1 MNPKNKYRILIWII
15 VILIAT
21 NLSTI
26 GSFYYH
32 RITELQAATSKQEEQ
47 TTLPGEQRT
56 RFFRD
61 ELNLDSDQIDQF
73 REINRT
79 FNRTARNIET
89 NLTQLRED
97 LIKELGTQ
105 NPDSAR
111 LNQITLEV
119 GNNHR
124 ELKQVTSNF
133 YLDMKKICTAEQ
145 QVKLHEIFQSML
157 NKDNQ
162 VNLPRPGNQGGRWR
176 NH

>member
-1 MNPKNKYRILIWII
+1 MNAANKYRILIWII
-15 VILIAT
+15 VILVAT

-32 RITELQAATSKQEEQ
+32 RKTEVKTPETKQENQ
-47 TTLPGEQRT
+47 NAIPGEQRT

-61 ELNLDSDQIDQF
+61 QLNLNAEQLDKF

-79 FNRTARNIET
+79 FNRTARGIEM
-89 NLTQLRED
+89 NLAQLRED
-97 LIKELGTQ
+97 MIRELGTQ
-105 NPDSAR
+105 NPDSTR
-111 LNQITLEV
+111 LNQMATEV

-124 ELKQVTSNF
+124 ELKQVTTTF
-133 YLDMKKICTAEQ
+133 YLDMKKICTTEQ
-145 QVKLHEIFQSML
+145 QAKLHEIFQSML

-176 NH
+176 NQ

>member
-1 MNPKNKYRILIWII
+1 MNATNKYRTLIWII
-15 VILIAT
+15 VILVAT

-26 GSFYYH
+26 GSFYFH
-32 RITELQAATSKQEEQ
+32 RMTEAKTTEAKQENQ
-47 TTLPGEQRT
+47 NAIPGEQRT

-61 ELNLDSDQIDQF
+61 QLNLNAEQLDQF

-79 FNRTARNIET
+79 FNRTARGIEM
-89 NLTQLRED
+89 NLAQLREE

-105 NPDSAR
+105 NPDNTR
-111 LNQITLEV
+111 LNQMASEV

-124 ELKQVTSNF
+124 ELKQVTTTF

-145 QVKLHEIFQSML
+145 QTKLHEIFQSML

-176 NH
+176 NQ

>member
-1 MNPKNKYRILIWII
+1 MNATNKYRILIWII
-15 VILIAT
+15 VILVAT

-32 RITELQAATSKQEEQ
+32 RITESKVTEVKQEEQ
-47 TTLPGEQRT
+47 TNIPGEQRT

-61 ELNLDSDQIDQF
+61 QLNLNDEQLNQF

-79 FNRTARNIET
+79 FNRTARGIEM
-89 NLTQLRED
+89 NLAQLRED

-111 LNQITLEV
+111 LNQMAIEV

-124 ELKQVTSNF
+124 ELKQVTTTF
-133 YLDMKKICTAEQ
+133 YLNMKKLCTAEQ
-145 QVKLHEIFQSML
+145 QAKLHEIFQSML

-162 VNLPRPGNQGGRWR
+162 VNLPQPGNQGGRWR
-176 NH
+176 NQ

>member
-1 MNPKNKYRILIWII
+1 MNPTNKHRTLIWII
-15 VILIAT
+15 VILVAT

-32 RITELQAATSKQEEQ
+32 RITEMKATKVKQDEQ
-47 TTLPGEQRT
+47 TNIPGEQRT

-61 ELNLDSDQIDQF
+61 ELNLDANQIDQF

-79 FNRTARNIET
+79 FNRAARNIET
-89 NLTQLRED
+89 NLALLREE
-97 LIKELGTQ
+97 LITELGTQ
-105 NPDSAR
+105 NPDSTH
-111 LNQITLEV
+111 LNQIATEV

-133 YLDMKKICTAEQ
+133 YLNMKKICTAEQ
-145 QVKLHEIFQSML
+145 QTKLHEIFQSML

-176 NH
+176 NQ

>member
-1 MNPKNKYRILIWII
+1 MNDTNKYRILIWII

-47 TTLPGEQRT
+47 TTFPGEQRT

-61 ELNLDSDQIDQF
+61 ELNLSNEQIDQF
-73 REINRT
+73 REINRS

-89 NLTQLRED
+89 NLAQLREN
-97 LIKELGTQ
+97 LINELGTQ
-105 NPDSAR
+105 NPDSIR
-111 LNQITLEV
+111 LNLLAIEV

-124 ELKQVTSNF
+124 ELKQVTTTF
-133 YLDMKKICTAEQ
+133 YLNMKKICTVEQ
-145 QVKLHEIFQSML
+145 QAKLHEIFQSML
-157 NKDNQ
+157 NKDNL

-176 NH
+176 NQ

>member
-1 MNPKNKYRILIWII
+1 MNATNKYRIFIWII
-15 VILIAT
+15 VILVAT

-26 GSFYYH
+26 GSFYYYQMAEAK
-32 RITELQAATSKQEEQ
+32 TPEMKQEDMNAI
-47 TTLPGEQRT
+47 PGEQRT

-61 ELNLDSDQIDQF
+61 QLNLNDEQLDQF

-79 FNRTARNIET
+79 FNRTARGIET
-89 NLTQLRED
+89 NLTLLREE
-97 LIKELGTQ
+97 LINELGTQ

-111 LNQITLEV
+111 LNQMATEV

-124 ELKQVTSNF
+124 ELKQVTTTF

-145 QVKLHEIFQSML
+145 QAKLHEIFESML

-162 VNLPRPGNQGGRWR
+162 INLPRPGNQGGRWR
-176 NH
+176 NQ

>member
-1 MNPKNKYRILIWII
+1 MNPTNKYRILIWII

-32 RITELQAATSKQEEQ
+32 RITELKAAASKEEVQ

-61 ELNLDSDQIDQF
+61 ELNLNNDQIDQF
-73 REINRT
+73 RDINRT
-79 FNRTARNIET
+79 FNRTARGIEM
-89 NLTQLRED
+89 NLAQLRED

-111 LNQITLEV
+111 LSQMAIEV

-124 ELKQVTSNF
+124 ELKQVTTTF
-133 YLDMKKICTAEQ
+133 YLNMKKICTTKQ
-145 QVKLHEIFQSML
+145 QAKLHEIFQAML
-157 NKDNQ
+157 NKDNRI
-162 VNLPRPGNQGGRWR
+162 NLPQPGNQGSRWR
-176 NH
+176 NK